1 MGTAAATSQAVVRVG
16 SDKALPVGSV
26 LCQHPV
32 GVQKKRLLCWCYQP
46 DTSEACDLLLILPS
60 SLKVS
65 WSFPESPQKR
75 GWWGLQTQATPEPTA
90 YTIQEAI

>member
-46 DTSEACDLLLILPS
+46 DTSEACDL
-60 SLKVS
+60 
-65 WSFPESPQKR
+65 
-75 GWWGLQTQATPEPTA
+75 
-90 YTIQEAI
+90 

>member
-16 SDKALPVGSV
+16 SDKAWPVSFV

-46 DTSEACDLLLILPS
+46 DTSKARDLTHLASVTDGQLE
-60 SLKVS
+60 VS
-65 WSFPESPQKR
+65 RVPMEVRVVGSPDT
-75 GWWGLQTQATPEPTA
+75 GHP
-90 YTIQEAI
+90 